1 MIYDLPTYFCT
12 YLCNYTYQPTL
23 HIRTIYLPCQITV
36 PHNLLHQRSS
46 YTLLIVTLQQRY
58 RHNNGILVIS
68 TTEHREPD
76 HRRRQP
82 YVQVCLRDYAG
93 LKIITLSKNLQMN
106 TENNVDST
114 IHSASQTL
122 DSSKN
127 YHFRGHHSPC
137 SICLEERN
145 RRVDLNIANNEQR
158 YIPEIP
164 CHISSEVRGY
174 NI

>member
-1 MIYDLPTYFCT
+1 MIYLHIVVPIYLP
-12 YLCNYTYQPTL
+12 TYQPTL
-23 HIRTIYLPCQITV
+23 HTRTIYLSCQRIV

-58 RHNNGILVIS
+58 RHNGILVIS

-76 HRRRQP
+76 LQTKIAIYLGLPTRLRGSENNNF
-82 YVQVCLRDYAG
+82 VQG
-93 LKIITLSKNLQMN
+93 LAMN
-106 TENNVDST
+106 TENYVDST